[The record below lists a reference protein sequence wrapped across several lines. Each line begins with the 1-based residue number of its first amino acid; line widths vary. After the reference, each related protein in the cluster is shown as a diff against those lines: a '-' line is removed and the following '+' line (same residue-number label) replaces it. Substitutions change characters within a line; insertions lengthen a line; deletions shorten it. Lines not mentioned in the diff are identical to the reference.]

1 MKNPDQ
7 CVKYQQAQQQTE
19 EDDLEN
25 LINEQDDEITE
36 HDDDENADGDLEDS
50 EVIHL

>member
-1 MKNPDQ
+1 MNH
-7 CVKYQQAQQQTE
+7 
-19 EDDLEN
+19 
-25 LINEQDDEITE
+25 EQDDEITE